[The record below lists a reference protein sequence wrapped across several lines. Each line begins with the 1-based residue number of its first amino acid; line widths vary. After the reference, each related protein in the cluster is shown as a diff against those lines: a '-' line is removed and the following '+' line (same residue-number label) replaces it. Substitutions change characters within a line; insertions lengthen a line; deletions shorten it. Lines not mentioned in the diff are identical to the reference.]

1 MKRISRNEFIS
12 GAENLEQLYLL
23 EVFDG
28 KVFLRSDIEYGGDL
42 QIPRVEIMRFEMNTE
57 MPISIACSE
66 CRSRYSGG
74 ISFIE
79 YYNESEAMDCALN
92 DFLELANDAV
102 YLSCKDNELSNI
114 AESFTKAYIYTVL
127 KNAIVLGCRC
137 RHK

>member
-12 GAENLEQLYLL
+12 GVTNLEQLYLL

-66 CRSRYSGG
+66 CRSRYTGG
-74 ISFIE
+74 ISFME
-79 YYNESEAMDCALN
+79 YYDESEAIACALN
-92 DFLELANDAV
+92 DFLGLANDAV
-102 YLSCKDNELSNI
+102 YLSCKENELSNI
-114 AESFTKAYIYTVL
+114 AENFTKASIY
-127 KNAIVLGCRC
+127 AISE
-137 RHK
+137 